1 MHKSTVYIGK
11 HPPPLPFSRRRDVV
25 LCNLGEKGKTCVIK
39 RKKGIKGKIDFQRIK
54 INEKE
59 KNGGPY
65 HSENHFSL
73 L

>member
-1 MHKSTVYIGK
+1 
-11 HPPPLPFSRRRDVV
+11 LV
-25 LCNLGEKGKTCVIK
+25 LCNLGEKGKTCVRK
-39 RKKGIKGKIDFQRIK
+39 RKKGIKGKIEVKRIK

-65 HSENHFSL
+65 HTKNHFSL